1 METEK
6 SSGVVVFQEA
16 QERKYLLLNYGKG
29 YWGFAKGIIEEGE
42 SEEKAAKREL
52 EEETRIRGVSF
63 INGFREEIKY
73 FFYRKGQ
80 LVRKI
85 VVYFLTRVENSRVTI
100 SNEHIGYIW
109 LPYDEAI
116 KNLNFKNTKELLKKA
131 EEFLEKFSGN

>member
-52 EEETRIRGVSF
+52 EEETRIRGASF

>member
-52 EEETRIRGVSF
+52 EEETRIRGASF

-85 VVYFLTRVENSRVTI
+85 VVYFLTRVENRRVTI

-109 LPYDEAI
+109 LPYDAAI